1 MTTVAPSAS
10 ESAETLPDED
20 TAAEVESPGPVP
32 GRGLSVSLGTRL
44 AVIADLMVLMALLAA
59 YFGVKSGSAAWPPAR
74 VSADTYIPTV
84 ITVTAVMSAFSMQWA
99 LHAVRRNDQRNV
111 VIALGLTVLFAL
123 AMANAEWAALG
134 VKWGVPSH
142 AYGTFY
148 YLLYGYH
155 LLHLLVAVPLLS
167 LVAGRALG
175 GHFSRESHETLR
187 ATASFWHGANAVWFL
202 IVTALF
208 ILSRH
213 G

>member
-1 MTTVAPSAS
+1 MTTVVPSADEAS
-10 ESAETLPDED
+10 ETPPEEGAV
-20 TAAEVESPGPVP
+20 AAEPPGPVP
-32 GRGLSVSLGTRL
+32 GRGLSVTLGTRL
-44 AVIADLMVLMALLAA
+44 AVVADLMVLAAIIAA

-84 ITVTAVMSAFSMQWA
+84 ITVTAVLSAFSMQWA
-99 LHAVRRNDQRNV
+99 LYAVRRNDLRNLA
-111 VIALGLTVLFAL
+111 IALGLTVLFAL

-134 VKWGVPSH
+134 VKWGVRSH

-155 LLHLLVAVPLLS
+155 LLHLVVAVPV
-167 LVAGRALG
+167 LVLVTGRALG
-175 GHFSRESHETLR
+175 GHFSRDSHETLR
-187 ATASFWHGANAVWFL
+187 ATASFWHGANFVWFAV
-202 IVTALF
+202 VTALF

>member
-1 MTTVAPSAS
+1 MTTVVPSAAEAS
-10 ESAETLPDED
+10 ETPSEEHA
-20 TAAEVESPGPVP
+20 AAEPPGPVP
-32 GRGLSVSLGTRL
+32 GRGLSVTLGTRL
-44 AVIADLMVLMALLAA
+44 AVVADLMVLAALLAA
-59 YFGVKSGSAAWPPAR
+59 YFGVKSGSTAWPPAR

-84 ITVTAVMSAFSMQWA
+84 ITVTAVLSAFSMQWA
-99 LHAVRRNDQRNV
+99 LYAVRRNDQRNV

-134 VKWGVPSH
+134 VKWGVRSH

-202 IVTALF
+202 VVTALF